1 MQQQPVATTEACYA
15 IKRTYIFTDEC
26 QADLTFEQIIMIK
39 DEQPPVFVE
48 PLPKDLTIEEGTPIP
63 VQANLTAT
71 DNCQGVRVTTYQ
83 QQQLKEG
90 RLAKVIYQWV
100 AEDNCN
106 NRTTHT
112 QVITITPR
120 APLSFLTANL
130 PKDIELSCTETLPE
144 AIILPT
150 EGGCPPI
157 TLTYEDIKQQGYC
170 PHSYAIM
177 RIYTATDRCGAA
189 IHYTQLIKVVDNTP
203 PVFVGTLPQDRSIE
217 EGSPLPDE
225 QTLTA
230 TDDCGEATVVFQKT
244 EVAGTPAK
252 VLYQWIATDVCGNK
266 TTHTQTI
273 TLVPKPKPEP
283 APTPEPDPKPAPT
296 PEPKPEP
303 VPTPEPKPEPAP
315 TPEPDP
321 KPAPTP
327 EPTPEPAP
335 TPEPTPKPAPTPA
348 PKPEPAPTPEPTPE
362 PAPKPAPTPDPAP
375 SPDPQP
381 IPDRVE
387 EIKQIEVYNGVST
400 ENYFRVENT
409 DPNTPIEV
417 VIFNEMGLIVY
428 KSTHYQDQGDL
439 FTGYA
444 NVKGVVA
451 SGQRLSSGTY
461 FYILSYTHS
470 GRQETK
476 KGFLY
481 LR

>member
-1 MQQQPVATTEACYA
+1 M
-15 IKRTYIFTDEC
+15 
-26 QADLTFEQIIMIK
+26 
-39 DEQPPVFVE
+39 
-48 PLPKDLTIEEGTPIP
+48 
-63 VQANLTAT
+63 
-71 DNCQGVRVTTYQ
+71 
-83 QQQLKEG
+83 
-90 RLAKVIYQWV
+90 
-100 AEDNCN
+100 
-106 NRTTHT
+106 
-112 QVITITPR
+112 
-120 APLSFLTANL
+120 
-130 PKDIELSCTETLPE
+130 
-144 AIILPT
+144 
-150 EGGCPPI
+150 
-157 TLTYEDIKQQGYC
+157 
-170 PHSYAIM
+170 
-177 RIYTATDRCGAA
+177 
-189 IHYTQLIKVVDNTP
+189 
-203 PVFVGTLPQDRSIE
+203 
-217 EGSPLPDE
+217 
-225 QTLTA
+225 
-230 TDDCGEATVVFQKT
+230 
-244 EVAGTPAK
+244 
-252 VLYQWIATDVCGNK
+252 
-266 TTHTQTI
+266 
-273 TLVPKPKPEP
+273 
-283 APTPEPDPKPAPT
+283 PTPEPTPK
-296 PEPKPEP
+296 P

-348 PKPEPAPTPEPTPE
+348 PKPEPAPTPEPKPE
-362 PAPKPAPTPDPAP
+362 PAPTPEPKPKPVP
-375 SPDPQP
+375 SLDPQP